1 MLRVRKLPCLSFF
14 ARPFLFIINET
25 RRHSA
30 NKNQGVTSSPNLLRI
45 LFGTMLKEVIQ
56 WDYGGRSMVTIQVD
70 EQTAVALQ
78 NAAMGA
84 GVSLAD
90 YVKSLVDASHH
101 ESQASSWDTLEKEFV
116 DLSVE
121 GSLPTDFSRADIY
134 ADHD

>member
-1 MLRVRKLPCLSFF
+1 
-14 ARPFLFIINET
+14 
-25 RRHSA
+25 
-30 NKNQGVTSSPNLLRI
+30 
-45 LFGTMLKEVIQ
+45 
-56 WDYGGRSMVTIQVD
+56 MVTIQVD

-78 NAAMGA
+78 TAAMGA

-90 YVKSLVDASHH
+90 YVKSLVDASPR
-101 ESQASSWDTLEKEFV
+101 ESQASSWDALETEFV